1 MIKNYAEC
9 IFFDQY
15 HNIKIQKGKGHILD
29 RHLILPEVSDMRKSV
44 RTLDM
49 VDTRTGL
56 TVRETVLT
64 MKKFFREKNR
74 IYESAKYRPQSED

>member
-1 MIKNYAEC
+1 MKHYAEC
-9 IFFDQY
+9 VFFDQY
-15 HNIKIQKGKGHILD
+15 HNIQIQKGKGHMLD
-29 RHLILPEVSDMRKSV
+29 RYLIFPDYVDMRKSV
-44 RTLDM
+44 RRLDM

-64 MKKFFREKNR
+64 MKNYFRLKNR